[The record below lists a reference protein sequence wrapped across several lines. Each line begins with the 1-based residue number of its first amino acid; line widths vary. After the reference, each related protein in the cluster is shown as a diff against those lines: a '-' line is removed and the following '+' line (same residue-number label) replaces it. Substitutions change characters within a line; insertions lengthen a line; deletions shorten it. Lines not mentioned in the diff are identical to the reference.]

1 MHTHIKVYL
10 NKYIY
15 IYICIKYLYTV
26 SQRIVY
32 SPMAIHLWQSAYGN
46 PPMGQPESSM
56 TAERSE
62 LIGVTLLT
70 CCMLST
76 TD

>member
-1 MHTHIKVYL
+1 
-10 NKYIY
+10 
-15 IYICIKYLYTV
+15 
-26 SQRIVY
+26 
-32 SPMAIHLWQSAYGN
+32 MAIHLWQSAYGN